1 MIAWMVGTSAS
12 ELIHIGEAFLHQG
25 ATANEIAETI
35 YNYPTLSDMYR
46 HAAVKALAEDRR
58 RGGGA

>member
-1 MIAWMVGTSAS
+1 MGTSAS
-12 ELIHIGEAFLHQG
+12 ELVHIGEAFLHQG
-25 ATANEIAETI
+25 AVATEIAETI

-58 RGGGA
+58 RKERAP